1 MAVDA
6 SIPLQVKL
14 PQFNTP
20 LEAQAQAASLRDQ
33 IAQTQLRQQQVQQGF
48 QTIKDQQEVSRLWA
62 DRSNINPETGL
73 LDPTKVQSQISNP
86 NVYQQVVK
94 LNTDALYN
102 KQKAEREKTL
112 ATSETIQTQQK
123 AAHDLREEAIAAYQD
138 QLDKNPN
145 DKQLATDVFN
155 KALREGADKLNAT
168 GIMGKNWAPPANVT
182 PELAIKS
189 SMTYK
194 ERLAQQEKEK
204 SDVRAEQKQTEI
216 ERENRARDIRSERSE
231 RRLEVS
237 LAAKNALAVPVS
249 KEDAAKSGDEFL
261 KTLSASEANEVRAIG
276 EGRMTFQDLGVR
288 GKARERM
295 ASLVSQAYPG
305 YDSGDVR
312 VNRAIEQD
320 FAKGKPA
327 QSLQSINAVTEHLG
341 TYRKLAKALDNGDIQ
356 MYNKYKT
363 EFERAT
369 GKTLPN
375 DLKAAAPIIGSEIVK
390 AIVPG
395 GGGVEERRQAQEQW
409 NTALS
414 NKQIESQID
423 NVFVPLMQGQVT
435 GLRQRYE
442 SSGKK
447 DFNSRFLT
455 PEARKSLKIGEEE
468 KTSAAKAGGA
478 LPTATNPQT
487 GEKLVFKDG
496 SWQPIK

>member
-33 IAQTQLRQQQVQQGF
+33 IAQTQLRQQQVQQGV
-48 QTIKDQQEVSRLWA
+48 QTLRDQQELSRAWS

-73 LDPTKVQSQISNP
+73 LDPTKVQQQFSNP
-86 NVYQQVVK
+86 AIYQKVVQM
-94 LNTDALYN
+94 NTDALYN
-102 KQKAEREKTL
+102 KDKAAREKTL
-112 ATSETIQTQQK
+112 ATSETYKAQES
-123 AAHDLREEAIAAYQD
+123 AAHDLREEGISAYQN
-138 QLDKNPN
+138 QLDKTPN
-145 DKQLATDVFN
+145 NRQLAVDAFN
-155 KALREGADKLNAT
+155 KSIREGADKLNAS
-168 GIMGKNWAPPANVT
+168 GIMGKGWAPPPDLT
-182 PELAIKS
+182 PELAIKR

-204 SDVRAEQKQTEI
+204 SDALAVRREQETERYHRV
-216 ERENRARDIRSERSE
+216 ESAQAAARENRLIS
-231 RRLEVS
+231 V
-237 LAAKNALAVPVS
+237 LAAKNVPTIP
-249 KEDAAKSGDEFL
+249 KGDEKLSGEEFL
-261 KTLSASEANEVRAIG
+261 ATLSPSDANAARGIG
-276 EGRMTFQDLGVR
+276 EGRQTFADLGLR

-295 ASLVSQAYPG
+295 DALVNQAYPK

-312 VNRAIEQD
+312 VDRAIELD

-341 TYRKLAKALDNGDIQ
+341 TYRKLANALDNGDIQ
-356 MYNKYKT
+356 LYNKYKGA
-363 EFERAT
+363 FEKAT

-375 DLKAAAPIIGSEIVK
+375 DIEAAAPIIGSEIVK
-390 AIVPG
+390 AIIPG
-395 GGGVEERRQAQEQW
+395 GGGVGEREAAEKKWLLAVSKKQA
-409 NTALS
+409 N
-414 NKQIESQID
+414 SQID
-423 NVFVPLMQGQVT
+423 NVYLPLMQGQVK
-435 GLRQRYE
+435 GLTKRYE
-442 SSGKK
+442 ASGKK

-455 PEARKSLKIGEEE
+455 PEAIKSLKIGEEE